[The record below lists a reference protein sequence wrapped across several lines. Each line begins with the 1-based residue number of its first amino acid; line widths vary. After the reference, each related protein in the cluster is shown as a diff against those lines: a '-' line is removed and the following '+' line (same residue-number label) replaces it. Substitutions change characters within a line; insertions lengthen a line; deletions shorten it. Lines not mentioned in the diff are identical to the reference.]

1 MNPVTV
7 TGSGSGSAGRGTPQ
21 PTQTVAIPTANANA
35 SGPTTYG
42 AFFGGT
48 PTPTP
53 PVPVQPSNGALKTPA
68 VANTVSY
75 AAAQPGVGSAVPTLP
90 IHLRSG
96 QQLQQPLQ
104 QGSYYGAY
112 QPPVAR

>member
-1 MNPVTV
+1 MTASTLVAS
-7 TGSGSGSAGRGTPQ
+7 GAGGGSGSAGRGTPQ
-21 PTQTVAIPTANANA
+21 PVQSLTGNTN
-35 SGPTTYG
+35 PTTYG

-48 PTPTP
+48 PTPP
-53 PVPVQPSNGALKTPA
+53 AAAAAGAVKTPA

-75 AAAQPGVGSAVPTLP
+75 TVPQGTVAGGAPTLP

-104 QGSYYGAY
+104 QGSYFGAY
-112 QPPVAR
+112 QPPVVR